1 MKKILT
7 ILSVCLILSSSY
19 IFSFR
24 GRWAAAG
31 VGYAAGK
38 SSSNRSNPNQ
48 ATDRQIKR
56 HESEIENHKKEIAK
70 INKDK
75 RLTSED
81 KQKKIKYH
89 ESEIEKIENYIKN
102 LL

>member
-7 ILSVCLILSSSY
+7 ILFACFILNSSY
-19 IFSFR
+19 IFSLR

-38 SSSNRSNPNQ
+38 NSSNRSNYTQ
-48 ATDRQIKR
+48 ATDKQIKR
-56 HESEIENHKKEIAK
+56 HELDIKNHKKEIEK
-70 INKDK
+70 INKNK
-75 RLTSED
+75 ALKPEE
-81 KQKKIKYH
+81 KQKKIKHH